1 MSFHLQ
7 RLAEFL
13 NRPAPADAA
22 TLLGTAAPYAVRLQQ
37 NAPSKEAVAWRV
49 IGVHHLNPD
58 ENRGRH
64 AVYVDVVDEAGNRV
78 RDPNLCLRWGW
89 EGQRKEEHADPKAF
103 DKPDNEPAAHVD
115 LYSGQLLWLQ
125 LAGDGLVSDQVL
137 NCHTN
142 HPDERGPNGQI
153 WNSIGHHSF
162 YVLFQRCRQA
172 VTEPTPDGE
181 APPTEELVPATQDYA
196 IYLQELVADGTHFL
210 PGTPI
215 QQQWT
220 VRNSGTTTWG
230 AGYTLAL
237 QSGDGLGAPVTIA
250 VPTTPPGAE
259 ATLALTGTAPTTPGT
274 YRGVWQLRTA
284 AGTWFGDRLW
294 LDIVV
299 APAIDPPIDPPVV
312 GEPSEGQGNKLGF
325 YMHLSTDQHGL
336 WDAVSRV
343 QPPVLLIHADT
354 ANTMLLEQIR
364 QFRAPDTFVIGRLY
378 KDVNTQRQLL
388 ANGDPAAHGRA
399 MAEEI
404 LHYNFGL
411 ATKRGA
417 NGRLLID
424 AWISLN
430 EAVPGPTSDQFRQ
443 APEETAQLLR
453 NYDRFQVAFRERL
466 QAAGV
471 EAVAFNFGAG
481 NFGTAA
487 HYLEYFSQ
495 TLASYLYL
503 GFHEYGWPTLYPTA
517 GTATS
522 GGTYRDCMAGIRARY
537 GDRHRVIMTEAGL
550 ARMYQNP
557 AGGDVGW
564 LNRDTPLTEEHY
576 WASLAWY
583 NRQMTADS
591 YVLGACL
598 FEVGHHGQWESFRHI
613 GTDHNGQPL
622 GLIDRIVSL
631 KESATPRARAMPQGA
646 PQPAARLPLPL
657 PQPIAPGQSLAEVDP
672 ALYAAW
678 RKHMEQGFANNQLM
692 FNNVLNAF
700 MNPYWTTVWMYRVLF
715 GLGIASFLAAVG
727 ISIWTG
733 QQGFGI
739 IFGTLSAVAFLSYFW
754 NRPLQALEE
763 NLQFITWL
771 GIIYNSYW
779 TRLAYIQKLDS
790 VQQELEAAT
799 NDTVAKIT
807 MLMDKH
813 SERSG
818 KRPTI
823 SPSADS

>member
-1 MSFHLQ
+1 MSFHLHW
-7 RLAEFL
+7 LAEFL
-13 NRPAPADAA
+13 KRPAPTDHA
-22 TLLGTAAPYAVRLQQ
+22 TILHTAAPYAVRLQQ
-37 NAPSKEAVAWRV
+37 HAAGNEAVVWRV
-49 IGVHHLNPD
+49 IGVHHLTPD

-78 RDPNLCLRWGW
+78 RDPNLRLCWGW
-89 EGQRKEEHADPKAF
+89 EGQRRGEYADPKAF
-103 DKPDNEPAAHVD
+103 DKPDNEPATHVD
-115 LYSGQLLWLQ
+115 LYSGQLLWVQ
-125 LAGDGLVSDQVL
+125 IEGDGLASDQVL

-153 WNSIGHHSF
+153 WNSVGHHSF
-162 YVLFQRCRQA
+162 YVLFQRCRQS
-172 VTEPTPDGE
+172 VTETTPDQ
-181 APPTEELVPATQDYA
+181 PDSPTEELVPIPQDYA

-210 PGTPI
+210 PGAPV

-230 AGYTLAL
+230 AGYELAL
-237 QSGDGLGAPVTIA
+237 QSGDGLGAPATMA

-259 ATLALTGTAPTTPGT
+259 ATLSITCTAPAIPGT
-274 YRGVWQLRTA
+274 YRSTWQLRNA
-284 AGTWFGDRLW
+284 EGTWFGDRLW

-299 APAIDPPIDPPVV
+299 APAIDHPVV
-312 GEPSEGQGNKLGF
+312 TEPLPAPGNKLGF
-325 YMHLSTDQHGL
+325 YMHVSTDQHGL

-388 ANGDPAAHGRA
+388 TSGDPAAQGRA

-404 LHYNFGL
+404 LNYNFGL

-417 NGRLLID
+417 TGRLLID
-424 AWISLN
+424 AWMSLN

-443 APEETAQLLR
+443 APEETAQLLQK
-453 NYDRFQVAFRERL
+453 YDTFQVAFRERL

-481 NFGTAA
+481 NFGTAE
-487 HYLEYFSQ
+487 HYLEYFPQ
-495 TLASYLYL
+495 TLASYTYL
-503 GFHEYGWPTLYPTA
+503 GFHEYGWPTLYPAA

-522 GGTYRDCMAGIRARY
+522 GGTYRTCMVGIRARY

-564 LNRDTPLTEEHY
+564 QNRDAPLPEAHY
-576 WASLAWY
+576 WESLAWY
-583 NRQMTADS
+583 NSQMTADS

-598 FEVGHHGQWESFRHI
+598 FEVGHHGQWESFRHL
-613 GTDHNGQPL
+613 GPDNNGQPL
-622 GLIDRIVSL
+622 GLIDRMVAL
-631 KESATPRARAMPQGA
+631 KESATARGMTMPLPTPQLA
-646 PQPAARLPLPL
+646 QPAARLPMPM
-657 PQPIAPGQSLAEVDP
+657 PQPIFPGKSLAEVDP

-678 RKHMEQGFANNQLM
+678 RKHMEQGFENNQLM
-692 FNNVLNAF
+692 FSSVLNAF

-715 GLGIASFLAAVG
+715 GLGVASFLAAVG
-727 ISIWTG
+727 ISLWTG

-771 GIIYNSYW
+771 GIIYNTYW
-779 TRLAYIQKLDS
+779 TRLVYTQDMTTF
-790 VQQELEAAT
+790 QQDAEQIT
-799 NDTVAKIT
+799 TDTVAKIAA
-807 MLMDKH
+807 LMDKH

-818 KRPTI
+818 KRPPLVPPT
-823 SPSADS
+823 DSQ